1 MLSGVKCKKTQCP
14 SLLKVTIQLPPK
26 RKVQKY
32 CGTHNVHI
40 QLSFHHNHPIESAH
54 VLGYRP
60 VAESTKD
67 TYTELFSCGHS
78 ASSAHHQY
86 EEKVLKESGQS
97 SMADTVQL
105 ILEFIGITGFIGSGE
120 VKRLEQRMG
129 RIFFNSLSKR
139 S

>member
-14 SLLKVTIQLPPK
+14 SSLKVTIQIPPK
-26 RKVQKY
+26 RKVRKY
-32 CGTHNVHI
+32 RKHCGTHKAHI
-40 QLSFHHNHPIESAH
+40 QLSFHHNHPIEPAH

-78 ASSAHHQY
+78 ASLAHHQY

-97 SMADTVQL
+97 SMADSA
-105 ILEFIGITGFIGSGE
+105 INPGIHWVHRFYRE
-120 VKRLEQRMG
+120 
-129 RIFFNSLSKR
+129 
-139 S
+139 